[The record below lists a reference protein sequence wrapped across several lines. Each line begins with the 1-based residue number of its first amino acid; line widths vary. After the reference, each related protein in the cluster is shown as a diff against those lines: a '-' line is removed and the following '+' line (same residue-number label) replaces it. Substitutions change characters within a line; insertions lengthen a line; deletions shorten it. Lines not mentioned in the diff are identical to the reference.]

1 MRASK
6 QHFICLKV
14 LLFLTLMSLFVTS
27 FILENYFVTF
37 EKINIFIIFK
47 VLLNIPFAI
56 FINAIYIT
64 VLVKYSKR
72 EKLSLLMNNKITT
85 KEIFKTFIYFSYRF
99 FLLVIPFLGLFIIN
113 VMVKECNIESLVHQN
128 YKDNVLTSSLFGF
141 IEIFNIQYL
150 IYELI
155 LMMSFAFLSII
166 FSTLLF
172 VMVILYKLASII
184 FKKMIDFRNYIILKN
199 ISIYKKTI
207 LGLSIATIILLYI
220 EKIKLFLNLVRKS
233 VFLIIKVK
241 FSNIILIF
249 KKGNTPPNLKFI

>member
-37 EKINIFIIFK
+37 ENINIFILFK
-47 VLLNIPFAI
+47 VVLNITFSI
-56 FINAIYIT
+56 FINCIYIT
-64 VLVKYSKR
+64 VLVKYTKR
-72 EKLSLLMNNKITT
+72 EKLSLLIKNEITT

-99 FLLVIPFLGLFIIN
+99 FLLVIPFLGFFIIN

-128 YKDNVLTSSLFGF
+128 HKDNILTSSFFGF
-141 IEIFNIQYL
+141 IKIFNIQYL

-155 LMMSFAFLSII
+155 LMLPFAFLPII

-184 FKKMIDFRNYIILKN
+184 FKKMVDFRNYIILKN
-199 ISIYKKTI
+199 ISIYKKVI
-207 LGLSIATIILLYI
+207 LGLSIATIILLFI

-233 VFLIIKVK
+233 IFLIIKVK
-241 FSNIILIF
+241 FSNIILII